1 VSNLSQPPIAII
13 GGGITGCA
21 AAYRLHQQKRRVRLF
36 EVSDRLGGVIRSE
49 RSGEWLV
56 EAGPNSMREDSAEIT
71 KLLVELRLDS
81 NKCLPRPDARH
92 RYLVRNN
99 QLIAAPMSPKEV
111 LTSKLLGFV
120 TKAKLAAENLRRP
133 KPREGDLPLAGL
145 IRDHFGDEVVNYLL
159 NPFVSGVF
167 AGDPEKLSAR
177 LAFPMLWALEQK
189 HGSLLRGFQAEAD
202 EQHARGR
209 PFPPPSI
216 SFTNGLVSLPRALA
230 DPLPANSV
238 EFGAKV
244 EHLESGPAWKI
255 TWSRDG
261 VSRTEE
267 FETVLLTLPATALI
281 KLTIGGRTPL
291 AALSAVE
298 HAPVASIFLGYPRH
312 QVGHPLDGFGMLVPA
327 AEKRSILGAIFSS
340 TLFTRRAPVD
350 HVALTVMVG
359 GALRPELTKLPP
371 DRLLTHVRRDLTELL
386 GVTGMPV
393 FARHHVWP
401 GSLPQFNVGY
411 ERFLDVMQQCEK
423 NHPRLFLGGHL
434 RDGNS
439 VTACLTSGFRL
450 ADKALV

>member
-1 VSNLSQPPIAII
+1 VSNPSQLPIAII

-21 AAYRLHQQKRRVRLF
+21 AAYRLHSQQRSVRLF

-71 KLLVELRLDS
+71 KLLVDLRLDS

-92 RYLVRNN
+92 RYLVRNS
-99 QLIAAPMSPKEV
+99 QLIAAPTSPKEV
-111 LTSKLLGFV
+111 LSSKLFGFV
-120 TKAKLAAENLRRP
+120 TKAKLAAESLRRP
-133 KPREGDLPLAGL
+133 KPRDADLSLADL
-145 IRDHFGDEVVNYLL
+145 IRDHFGEEVVNYLL

-167 AGDPEKLSAR
+167 AGDAEKLSAR
-177 LAFPMLWALEQK
+177 LAFPALWALEQK
-189 HGSLLRGFQAEAD
+189 YGSILKGFQAEAED
-202 EQHARGR
+202 QRAHGR
-209 PFPPPSI
+209 PFPVPSI
-216 SFTNGLVSLPRALA
+216 SFTNGLASLPRALA
-230 DPLPANSV
+230 DPLPAGGV

-244 EHLESGPAWKI
+244 EHLEPGAPWKI
-255 TWSRDG
+255 IWSKGG
-261 VSRTEE
+261 VTHTEE
-267 FETVLLTLPATALI
+267 FETVILALPAAALAT
-281 KLTIGGRTPL
+281 LSIGGQKPL
-291 AALSAVE
+291 AGLGTVE
-298 HAPVASIFLGYPRH
+298 HAPVASIFLGYPRN

-327 AEKRSILGAIFSS
+327 IEKRSILGAIFSS
-340 TLFTRRAPVD
+340 TLYTRRAPVD

-359 GALRPELTKLPP
+359 GALRPELTKLPA

-401 GSLPQFNVGY
+401 ASLPQFNLGY
-411 ERFLDVMQQCEK
+411 ERVLDQIDQCEK
-423 NHPRLFLGGHL
+423 KHPRLLLGGHI

-439 VTACLTSGFRL
+439 VTACLTSGFHL